1 MGKQAKFIFLSKA
14 LGWVLLVAV
23 FTLLILIPLLT
34 ATLLK
39 TSQLPVS
46 ALEYWRYIEASQAA
60 LMKLLGVIWIFFL
73 GGCFASF
80 LNVVAWRLPRG
91 RGVNGSSM
99 CPFCETELLFS
110 DNLPVFGWIR
120 NSGQCRTC
128 ETPISPRYLIV
139 EIFLGTIFLL
149 IAFLEI
155 LTGGSNLPFHMSDL
169 SRGFEHLIFDP
180 KWNLMQIASYHLAL
194 ICLLFTFSLI
204 RSERLQVPRNVFY
217 WGLGIGIGLPLIWP
231 NMTFI
236 AWNISTHQL
245 INIERGSSTQLI
257 TIAYGLIA
265 GSACGLLG
273 SWATFN
279 FKRMQEDRV
288 HQSTIEQFNGVDDVI
303 AAMALVGIFLGWQA
317 ALSVTLFLLLIQVA
331 LLVCNQG
338 NGPSAVTPSAAVFVA
353 TLLHLLT
360 WKGQTALPLWP
371 SPTANA
377 LEIAAGLVV
386 IFLISAVLRKFSA
399 ARRNLQVR

>member
-23 FTLLILIPLLT
+23 FTLLILVPLLT
-34 ATLLK
+34 STLLK
-39 TSQLPVS
+39 TSQLPVG
-46 ALEYWRYIEASQAA
+46 ALEYWKYIESSQAT

-110 DNLPVFGWIR
+110 DNLPVYGWIR

-128 ETPISPRYLIV
+128 GTPISPRYLIV
-139 EIFLGTIFLL
+139 EIFLGFVFLL
-149 IAFLEI
+149 IAFFEI
-155 LTGGSNLPFHMSDL
+155 LTGGSILPFQTPGH

-180 KWNLMQIASYHLAL
+180 KWNLIQIASYHLAL

-231 NMTFI
+231 DMTLI
-236 AWNISTHQL
+236 AWNIDTHQV
-245 INIERGSSTQLI
+245 INIARASSTQFI

-317 ALSVTLFLLLIQVA
+317 ALSVTLFFFVIQAA
-331 LLVCNQG
+331 LLAFKKG
-338 NGPSAVTPSAAVFVA
+338 NKPSAFTPSAAVFVA

-360 WKGQTALPLWP
+360 WKLLTDFPLWP
-371 SPTANA
+371 SPTANT

-386 IFLISAVLRKFSA
+386 ILLISAALRKFSA
-399 ARRNLQVR
+399 AQQDLQVG